1 MVSFHR
7 SQSFCDFDR
16 SLKLGISSRLQCVT
30 REFDDEFGQ
39 DTVVFEHPTLPCEI
53 GGNRQSK
60 NVSVTH
66 LVGAA
71 AEQPAGG
78 LRSHNGCQIILLRES
93 GDHLASA
100 RGVLVYQQ
108 YDSPVESSLA
118 ESFGNHEDGFLNQGV
133 SRC

>member
-1 MVSFHR
+1 MVLFHR

-30 REFDDEFGQ
+30 REFNDEFGQ

-66 LVGAA
+66 LVGAS
-71 AEQPAGG
+71 AEQTAGSFC
-78 LRSHNGCQIILLRES
+78 SHDSCQI
-93 GDHLASA
+93 
-100 RGVLVYQQ
+100 VL
-108 YDSPVESSLA
+108 
-118 ESFGNHEDGFLNQGV
+118 FGEG
-133 SRC
+133 